1 MCTSLKKKLFNLQ
14 FRLNI
19 LKPIRSTPQT
29 IQVLT
34 SRLPQQTQQQ
44 PQQTQAQQPQT
55 QQQQQ
60 SQSQQQTH
68 QQASRAA
75 TTSDS
80 ETLEQLREFESV
92 LEQVKERSTSS
103 QSSSSD
109 TTTVQTQTQQGNS
122 TTPKGQQLIMTQG
135 EFTGNGSGVTFQ
147 QQEVFYI
154 LLSVHR

>member
-1 MCTSLKKKLFNLQ
+1 MRP
-14 FRLNI
+14 FRSG
-19 LKPIRSTPQT
+19 PGGT

-34 SRLPQQTQQQ
+34 SRAPHQTQQQQ
-44 PQQTQAQQPQT
+44 PQQ

-60 SQSQQQTH
+60 QQPARA
-68 QQASRAA
+68 ASA

-109 TTTVQTQTQQGNS
+109 TTTVQTQTQQQLGTNA
-122 TTPKGQQLIMTQG
+122 TQKVQQQIIMTQG
-135 EFTGNGSGVTFQ
+135 EFTGNGSSVTFQ
-147 QQEVFYI
+147 QQEVIENTFFKSFD
-154 LLSVHR
+154 LKEF